1 MRSFTMRTRLR
12 QNVLNRAGLFLVAVC
27 AMAVAHVAQA
37 QNAVGTVSSASGGVQ
52 IQRGAAV
59 LPATPGMPVN
69 LGDRIGSGVEG
80 ICVITLSDGSKLELR
95 PSTDIT
101 LDQYTSGGPTP
112 TRVSLASGVLKST
125 VKKTRGVPANYQ
137 VHTPNAILT
146 ARGTIFYTSYT
157 SSSPQTGNLPG
168 VSHYTE
174 VAVLEGTVNLAQAS
188 SPQGGVQIAQGT
200 SGTVAGG
207 NAPAGHSREFPCSPP
222 PTSKDQCK
230 DGGWRQFGNC
240 GFKNQGQCVSFVR
253 HENH

>member
-1 MRSFTMRTRLR
+1 MRSNHHHHNGLR
-12 QNVLNRAGLFLVAVC
+12 RAGLFLLAVC
-27 AMAVAHVAQA
+27 AIAVAHVAQA

-52 IQRGAAV
+52 IQRGAAI

-80 ICVITLSDGSKLELR
+80 IAVITLSDGSKLELR

-101 LDQYTSGGPTP
+101 LDQFTSGGATP
-112 TRVSLASGVLKST
+112 TRISLAAGVLKST
-125 VKKTRGVPANYQ
+125 VKKTRGESANYQ

-188 SPQGGVQIAQGT
+188 APQGGVQIAQGT
-200 SGTVAGG
+200 TGTVSGG
-207 NAPAGHSREFPCSPP
+207 NAPDSHKREFPCSPP

-240 GFKNQGQCVSFVR
+240 GFKNQGQCVSFVE